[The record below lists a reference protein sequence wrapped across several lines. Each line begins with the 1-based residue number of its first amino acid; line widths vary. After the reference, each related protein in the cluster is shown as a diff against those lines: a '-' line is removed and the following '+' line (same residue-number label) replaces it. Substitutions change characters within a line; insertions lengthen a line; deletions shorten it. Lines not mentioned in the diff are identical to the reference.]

1 MNFIDTTAI
10 FTFEFSVECTAS
22 EICFFYHGNQSMGL
36 GQNCIKSGA
45 EHFESWHTFYR
56 KRMSML
62 TDLEVW
68 SLVRKSIFYRPEHLE
83 RGGSPGIETLVLK
96 MQKWNI

>member
-1 MNFIDTTAI
+1 
-10 FTFEFSVECTAS
+10 
-22 EICFFYHGNQSMGL
+22 
-36 GQNCIKSGA
+36 
-45 EHFESWHTFYR
+45 
-56 KRMSML
+56 ML